1 MHPLTGAQIDFPIV
15 IRHCAI
21 LLTLLLSPTAIGLS
35 PQTPPGPH
43 TPPSPPTLPAA
54 ADTASTNS
62 LPDATELLRAFIRAV
77 GGEVAIHSIQTM
89 DVQGQIRLPSGRAP
103 GQFHW
108 VVASGGKAFFQTQ
121 FPGLGRSA
129 FGSDGKTGW
138 SLLELPGDHHS
149 EAVSLVDIER
159 RRQRANWFELAF
171 TLPRRATAMH
181 TVGPAAFEGTPAWE
195 VSLERIDGR
204 TERLFLDR
212 ASKLLLGVTTAIDT
226 DPKSPMI
233 TVRFSEWR
241 KVGDL
246 RLFHRIVIA
255 GGGTRVQLDI
265 TKISMTDVDNAI
277 FAPPDELVTT
287 EDDG

>member
-1 MHPLTGAQIDFPIV
+1 MHIHPLTGAQIDFRIV
-15 IRHCAI
+15 IRHCPI
-21 LLTLLLSPTAIGLS
+21 LLSLLLSPSAIGQS
-35 PQTPPGPH
+35 PLPPPI
-43 TPPSPPTLPAA
+43 PTIPANPVT
-54 ADTASTNS
+54 ADTDSANA
-62 LPDATELLRAFIRAV
+62 LPDATKLLQSFIRAV

-89 DVQGQIRLPSGRAP
+89 EVQGQIRLPGGRAP

-108 VVASGGKAFFQTQ
+108 VVASGGRAFFQTQ

-129 FGSDGKTGW
+129 FGSDGDTGW

-149 EAVSLVDIER
+149 EAVPLVDIER

-181 TVGPAAFEGTPAWE
+181 TVGPVEFEGTPAWE

-212 ASKLLLGVTTAIDT
+212 ASELLLGVTTAIDT
-226 DPKSPMI
+226 DPKSPKI
-233 TVRFSEWR
+233 TVRFSDWR
-241 KVGDL
+241 PVGDL

-255 GGGTRVQLDI
+255 GGRTRVQLDI
-265 TKISMTDVDNAI
+265 TKVSMNDVDDAI
-277 FAPPDELVTT
+277 FAPPDDLVTT